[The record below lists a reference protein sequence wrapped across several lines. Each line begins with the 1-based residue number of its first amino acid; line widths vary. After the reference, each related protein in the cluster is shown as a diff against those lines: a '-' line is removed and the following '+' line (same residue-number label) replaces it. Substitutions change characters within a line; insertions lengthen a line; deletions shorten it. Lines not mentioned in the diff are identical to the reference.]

1 MRITSARVL
10 VAALVLSLA
19 AVAGAAK
26 KNNNNNSTDDGGVHA
41 KIMGVGG
48 NGKLIVQVVPKDGS
62 TTPQTVVLQ
71 TNDSTT
77 VEIDGQ
83 PAKLSDLRAGEMAVL
98 QGDASGI
105 VTDIKANKAKSG
117 KRPK

>member
-1 MRITSARVL
+1 MKITSARVL

-19 AVAGAAK
+19 AVASAAK
-26 KNNNNNSTDDGGVHA
+26 KNKSTDDGGVHA

-48 NGKLIVQVVPKDGS
+48 NGKLIVQVMSTDG
-62 TTPQTVVLQ
+62 TNKQQTVVLQ

-83 PAKLSDLRAGEMAVL
+83 PAKLSDLQAGEMAVL
-98 QGDASGI
+98 QGDPSGV
-105 VTDIKANKAKSG
+105 VTDIKANKAKG
-117 KRPK
+117 KRVK